1 MSAKSSNKSVN
12 HYAGGVAHAIFG
24 RAPESGWQWPML
36 VLLPLWVLVAFV
48 ASSLVVSAMLFIASW
63 LSFPFDNYVRPS
75 VLQTFLAVIV
85 YALTLGIVIA
95 GPYLWTKRPIVSLQT
110 LGLARLPSW
119 TDIGLA
125 PITYF
130 VYAIASVSLLAA
142 VISWFPGLPLDQAQD
157 VGFQAMGSR
166 IDNLLAFLTL
176 VVLSPLAEETL
187 FRGYLY
193 GKLKAYVPAVLAA
206 LVTSLLFALVHFQ
219 LNVGIDVFVLS
230 LLLCGLRSLT
240 GSIWAG
246 VLVHIIKNGVAYYIV
261 FVSPFIG
268 A

>member
-12 HYAGGVAHAIFG
+12 HYVGGVACTIFG
-24 RAPESGWQWPML
+24 RAPENGWQWPML
-36 VLLPLWVLVAFV
+36 VLLPLWVLLAFV
-48 ASSLVVSAMLFIASW
+48 ASSWVVSAVLYIASW
-63 LSFPFDNYVRPS
+63 LSFPIDSYVRPS
-75 VLQTFLAVIV
+75 VLQTILAVIV
-85 YALTLGIVIA
+85 YALTLSIVIA
-95 GPYLWTKRPIVSLQT
+95 GPYLWKKRPIVPLQT
-110 LGLARLPSW
+110 LGLARLPTW

-130 VYAIASVSLLAA
+130 AYVIITASLLAA
-142 VISWFPGLPLDQAQD
+142 VMSWFPGFPLDQAQD

-230 LLLCGLRSLT
+230 LFLCGLRSLT

-246 VLVHIIKNGVAYYIV
+246 VLVHMIKNGVAYYAL